1 MSKATRK
8 MQRRPSDVAAKA
20 PEMKR
25 SEAGSSFG
33 KGEFNPDY
41 THVVKDLR
49 RIGLLAGSLFLA
61 LIVLSFFLK

>member
-1 MSKATRK
+1 VSRATRK
-8 MQRRPSDVAAKA
+8 TQRREAATAVKA

-33 KGEFNPDY
+33 KGEFSPDY

-61 LIVLSFFLK
+61 LVVLSFFLR